1 MTIPL
6 KSGSRI
12 IMNEDSTG
20 ERIIFMMRGLS
31 ISAEVIEANE
41 ELRGTEAWA
50 NREIEL
56 YEQALKIDLQAER
69 EFVTECLINA
79 VLNKRSE

>member
-1 MTIPL
+1 
-6 KSGSRI
+6 
-12 IMNEDSTG
+12 MNEDSEG

-50 NREIEL
+50 NKEVEL
-56 YEQALKIDLQAER
+56 YEQALKIDLQAEK
-69 EFVTECLINA
+69 EFVVDCLLNA
-79 VLNKRSE
+79 AISNKNLKQNA